1 MAKFIFEEEKAK
13 LVANLNY
20 LKSLGV
26 EEYTLRKKWD
36 ELQNKIYADRLLVHA
51 AQFGIWGPTDFE
63 NEERTVAQLEALWP
77 RIVLANDG
85 DNKTWWDIFRLFAS
99 TAEYNQPPTRHI
111 RFLVVDENRRVSFSP
126 KPEWACGLTTVP
138 PGRVLG
144 VGAISG
150 DLHTI
155 SCRDEFIGWS
165 KEQRDKM
172 LRHSAVGSTIVPTQ
186 PFGANF
192 LGGKLIAALTT
203 SALLRNQWQMQYG
216 DILAGLTTTSL
227 YGRPSMYDGLKW
239 WKAVGDAKGSIPI
252 QPDDAIYARWR
263 AYVKKSRPKEFKE
276 ATTQKEGVSG
286 PVTGETMRVFSLI
299 CRVAGISPN
308 EFQHGHE
315 RGVYYSC
322 IYENTKEFLRG
333 EITESDLLIKPLF
346 REDTKAIL
354 DWWRPKAIARYK
366 TLKAEGKLKPEK
378 LFYNH
383 GYLKDYETFKAQH
396 LKHVGR

>member
-1 MAKFIFEEEKAK
+1 MAKFNFEEEKAI

-20 LKSLGV
+20 LKSLSV

-36 ELQNKIYADRLLVHA
+36 ELQNKIYSDRLLVHA
-51 AQFGIWGPTDFE
+51 AHFGIWDSIDVE
-63 NEERTVAQLEALWP
+63 DEEWTISQIEALRP
-77 RIVLANDG
+77 RIVLAAGG
-85 DNKTWWDIFRLFAS
+85 DNKTWWDVFRLFAS

-126 KPEWACGLTTVP
+126 SSCGLSSVP

-165 KEQRDKM
+165 KEKRDKM

-203 SALLRNQWQMQYG
+203 SALLRNQWQLQYG
-216 DILAGLTTTSL
+216 DVLAGMTTTSL
-227 YGRPSMYDGLKW
+227 YGRPSMYDRLPW

-252 QPDDAIYARWR
+252 QPDDATYARWR
-263 AYVKKSRPKEFKE
+263 DYVRKSRAKEFKE
-276 ATTQKEGVSG
+276 ATKQKEGVSG
-286 PVTGETMRVFSLI
+286 PVTGETMRVMSLI
-299 CRVAGISPN
+299 ARTAGISLN
-308 EFQHGHE
+308 EYQHGHE

-322 IYENTKEFLRG
+322 FYENTQEFLRG
-333 EITESDLLIKPLF
+333 EIPESKLVMKPLF
-346 REDTKAIL
+346 QEDTKAIL
-354 DWWRPKAIARYK
+354 DWWRPKAINRYK
-366 TLKAEGKLKPEK
+366 SLKADGKLKPEK

-396 LKHVGR
+396 LKYVGK